1 MFVLHT
7 QTWKQMIPIQ
17 EFAKIPNRICFL
29 YVCKV
34 HAPHSNPMHLHIFKQ
49 SFSLS
54 TFLPKLSHPN
64 CCCYHDIKRFLR
76 IYQGTP
82 PSILLLLLGV
92 STEPRRSGLSYQPD
106 NQKYPLLGQPTS
118 RQGYNN
124 IVHHYTSYIIHTQKR
139 ICTKYINKYVCKYKH
154 IRHYV
159 CKDTT
164 GQPQLTGCWSIL
176 SFIHT
181 CIVLFWR
188 LYVFPWGYCHYKYLP
203 NNNNNDNICIV
214 SFMFV
219 MRTYIIG
226 SEEDCFYLLLC
237 PFARPL

>member
-1 MFVLHT
+1 MYFQNNSNVCATYTNLKADDSYKNLPKFLIVFVSY
-7 QTWKQMIPIQ
+7 M
-17 EFAKIPNRICFL
+17 
-29 YVCKV
+29 YVQY
-34 HAPHSNPMHLHIFKQ
+34 MHLIPTQCIYVHIFKQ

-124 IVHHYTSYIIHTQKR
+124 IVHHYTSYVIHIQKR
-139 ICTKYINKYVCKYKH
+139 ICTKYINIYVCQYKH
-154 IRHYV
+154 IRKYV
-159 CKDTT
+159 CIDTT

-181 CIVLFWR
+181 CIVLFWK
-188 LYVFPWGYCHYKYLP
+188 LYVFP
-203 NNNNNDNICIV
+203 
-214 SFMFV
+214 
-219 MRTYIIG
+219 
-226 SEEDCFYLLLC
+226 
-237 PFARPL
+237 